1 MLYYVKLYTEK
12 RETDLDKKTTDIVAY
27 LTWIGL
33 LIAIFLGDRE
43 GSKFH
48 INQALVIWIAGL
60 RSVIPCVGWIW
71 GVFCF
76 VCAVMGFI
84 AALNGEEKEVPLL
97 GKIKLVK

>member
-60 RSVIPCVGWIW
+60 L
-71 GVFCF
+71 
-76 VCAVMGFI
+76 I
-84 AALNGEEKEVPLL
+84 AIFL
-97 GKIKLVK
+97 GDREGS